1 MFRVDAGSGVPIY
14 RQLVQQVRRDV
25 MLGRL
30 QPGDQLPSV
39 KEVVDSLSV
48 NPNTVVKAF
57 GELEHQG
64 LVLRRQGV
72 GTFVAA
78 APAVT
83 SLLVAPKLLGSLARW
98 VDRAR
103 QEGLSAE
110 QGRMLLEGALDE
122 PGVSPGHRYGR
133 KIWGLRDCDLDVPA
147 GRVVALIGP
156 NGSGKT
162 TLMSMAAG
170 LLPVTAGYAAGGGGG
185 RGAGGGARQ

>member
-1 MFRVDAGSGVPIY
+1 MFRIDGGSDVPIY

-57 GELEHQG
+57 SELEHQG
-64 LVLRRQGV
+64 LVVRRQGI

-78 APAVT
+78 APSLT
-83 SLLVAPKLLGSLARW
+83 SVPVAPKLLGSLARW

-103 QEGLSAE
+103 QDGLSGE
-110 QGRMLLEGALDE
+110 QIRMLLDVALDE
-122 PGVSPGHRYGR
+122 P
-133 KIWGLRDCDLDVPA
+133 A
-147 GRVVALIGP
+147 GQGDRH
-156 NGSGKT
+156 
-162 TLMSMAAG
+162 
-170 LLPVTAGYAAGGGGG
+170 AAGGV
-185 RGAGGGARQ
+185 A

>member
-1 MFRVDAGSGVPIY
+1 VFRVDGGSDVPIY

-30 QPGDQLPSV
+30 RPGDQLPSV
-39 KEVVDSLSV
+39 NEVVNALSV

-64 LVLRRQGV
+64 MVVRRQGV

-78 APAVT
+78 APPMA
-83 SLLVAPKLLGSLARW
+83 SLGEAPRLLGPLAHW

-110 QGRMLLEGALDE
+110 QIRMLLEVALDE
-122 PGVSPGHRYGR
+122 P
-133 KIWGLRDCDLDVPA
+133 
-147 GRVVALIGP
+147 VASDGDRQ
-156 NGSGKT
+156 
-162 TLMSMAAG
+162 
-170 LLPVTAGYAAGGGGG
+170 VAGG
-185 RGAGGGARQ
+185 AA

>member
-1 MFRVDAGSGVPIY
+1 VFRVDGGSDVPIY

-30 QPGDQLPSV
+30 RPGDQLPSV
-39 KEVVDSLSV
+39 NEVVNALSV

-64 LVLRRQGV
+64 MVVRRQGV

-78 APAVT
+78 APPMA
-83 SLLVAPKLLGSLARW
+83 SLGEAPRLLGSLAHW

-110 QGRMLLEGALDE
+110 QIRMLLEVALDE
-122 PGVSPGHRYGR
+122 PV
-133 KIWGLRDCDLDVPA
+133 A
-147 GRVVALIGP
+147 GDDRQVADG
-156 NGSGKT
+156 
-162 TLMSMAAG
+162 AA
-170 LLPVTAGYAAGGGGG
+170 
-185 RGAGGGARQ
+185 

>member
-1 MFRVDAGSGVPIY
+1 MFRIDAGSGVPIY

-57 GELEHQG
+57 SELEHQG
-64 LVLRRQGV
+64 LVVRRQGV

-78 APAVT
+78 SPSMT
-83 SLLVAPKLLGSLARW
+83 SLTVAPKLLGSLARW

-103 QEGLSAE
+103 QDGLSAE
-110 QGRMLLEGALDE
+110 QIRMLLEVALDE
-122 PGVSPGHRYGR
+122 PAASPDDRH
-133 KIWGLRDCDLDVPA
+133 
-147 GRVVALIGP
+147 
-156 NGSGKT
+156 
-162 TLMSMAAG
+162 
-170 LLPVTAGYAAGGGGG
+170 AAGG
-185 RGAGGGARQ
+185 AA

>member
-39 KEVVDSLSV
+39 NEVVGSLSV

-57 GELEHQG
+57 SELEHQG
-64 LVLRRQGV
+64 LVVRRQGV

-78 APAVT
+78 SPSMT
-83 SLLVAPKLLGSLARW
+83 SLPGAPKLLGSLARW

-103 QEGLSAE
+103 QDGLSSE
-110 QGRMLLEGALDE
+110 QIRMLLEDALDE
-122 PGVSPGHRYGR
+122 PAVSLGDRR
-133 KIWGLRDCDLDVPA
+133 
-147 GRVVALIGP
+147 
-156 NGSGKT
+156 
-162 TLMSMAAG
+162 
-170 LLPVTAGYAAGGGGG
+170 TAGGVA
-185 RGAGGGARQ
+185 